1 MKIRIRRIVALF
13 TAAMMLA
20 LLLCGCAGNG
30 ENGNGNGNGNSNKK
44 RVAFTF
50 DDGPHA
56 PAEDL
61 EEGYYP
67 YTTYVLNK
75 LEALGMRATFFVVG
89 ERAEISYNRAAI
101 ARGLGLGCEYGSHTY
116 AHTKLS
122 AFGSDSERD
131 QSLTATENA
140 IMAAGAPKPTLFR
153 PVGGAANESQLAYLS
168 GRGYHSIY
176 WSVDTRDWD
185 GHPRTSQRG
194 TDEYEAFVNDR
205 VNLIMAQVKDG
216 DIILMHDIYMSS
228 VDIFTR
234 AADRLVAEGYELVT
248 VSELLG
254 LNGKTAEPCL
264 YTSKD
269 GKLSHAG

>member
-1 MKIRIRRIVALF
+1 MKIKMRRIVAAL
-13 TAAMMLA
+13 TAAVVLA
-20 LLLCGCAGNG
+20 LLLCGCAGSGDNG
-30 ENGNGNGNGNSNKK
+30 SGNSNKK

-101 ARGLGLGCEYGSHTY
+101 ARGLQLGCEYGSHTY

-122 AFGSDSERD
+122 AFASDGERD

-153 PVGGAANESQLAYLS
+153 PVGGAANEAQLAYLS

-185 GHPRTSQRG
+185 GHPKTSQKG
-194 TDEYEAFVNDR
+194 TDEYEAFVNGR
-205 VNLIMAQVKDG
+205 VDLIMAQVKDG

-269 GKLSHAG
+269 VKINHAG